1 MISSPNH
8 FGAMMVRKGDASSMV
23 SGLGYHYPETIRPA
37 LQIIGKDPSYEV
49 VSGLYIVSTK
59 NKVYFLADTTVNL
72 NPTANQI
79 ADITLQA
86 ADFVKYFDIDPMVA
100 LLSYSNYGSAKG
112 DSPEKMQKALQIIKQ
127 RSPNLI
133 VDGEMQADTA
143 VNTMILDGTYPFSP
157 LKETGAN
164 VLIFPDLES
173 GNISDKLLY
182 SVGGARIV

>member
-1 MISSPNH
+1 
-8 FGAMMVRKGDASSMV
+8 
-23 SGLGYHYPETIRPA
+23 
-37 LQIIGKDPSYEV
+37 
-49 VSGLYIVSTK
+49 
-59 NKVYFLADTTVNL
+59 
-72 NPTANQI
+72 
-79 ADITLQA
+79 
-86 ADFVKYFDIDPMVA
+86 MVA

-164 VLIFPDLES
+164 VLIFPDLDS
-173 GNISDKLLY
+173 GNISYKLLH
-182 SVGGARIV
+182 SVGGARIVGPILLGLTKSVHILQREDDVNDILNMTAIAAVDAIKKAGK